1 MGGGKFMKRV
11 ILFSITVVFAM
22 ASAAVYA
29 AERTPLGKGNFALK
43 LDYIVFT
50 DSHFDRGGN
59 QNDGLYVG
67 LEGYGEILPNL
78 YLGGEIGT
86 ATNVEMA
93 GEEISFHPL
102 ELNLKYAIEAAPK
115 LVIDFGGGVSYSYV
129 ELQYQVPFGRLQQE
143 RDDWLFGAQFFIDL
157 TYKIN
162 WFSVGLNAKY
172 QVTEDF
178 RDEGLDLNNFRVGFK
193 IGIMF

>member
-1 MGGGKFMKRV
+1 MKRW
-11 ILFSITVVFAM
+11 ILISITMVFVM
-22 ASAAVYA
+22 ASTAGSA
-29 AERTPLGKGNFALK
+29 AERAPLGKGNFALK

-50 DSHFDRGGN
+50 DSHFDRDGN

-78 YLGGEIGT
+78 YLGGEIGA

-93 GEEISFHPL
+93 GEGISFYPL
-102 ELNLKYAIEAAPK
+102 ELNLKYAIEPAPK
-115 LVIDFGGGVSYSYV
+115 WVVDFGGGISYSYA
-129 ELQYQVPFGRLQQE
+129 ELHYHVPFTPYKE
-143 RDDWLFGAQFFIDL
+143 DRDDWLFGAQFFVDL

-172 QVTEDF
+172 HVTEDF
-178 RDEGLDLNNFRVGFK
+178 KDEGLDLNNLRVGFQ

>member
-1 MGGGKFMKRV
+1 MRR
-11 ILFSITVVFAM
+11 LFLFLITVAFAM
-22 ASAAVYA
+22 ASTAGSA
-29 AERTPLGKGNFALK
+29 AERAPLGKGNFALK

-67 LEGYGEILPNL
+67 LEGYGEIFPNL

-93 GEEISFHPL
+93 GEEISFVPL
-102 ELNLKYAIEAAPK
+102 ELNLKYAIETAPH
-115 LVIDFGGGVSYSYV
+115 LVVDFGGGISYSYV
-129 ELQYQVPFGRLQQE
+129 ELQYQVPFGPLRQE
-143 RDDWLFGAQFFIDL
+143 RDDWLFGAQFFTDL

-162 WFSVGLNAKY
+162 WFSIGVNAKY

-178 RDEGLDLNNFRVGFK
+178 RDEGLDLNNLRVGFQ